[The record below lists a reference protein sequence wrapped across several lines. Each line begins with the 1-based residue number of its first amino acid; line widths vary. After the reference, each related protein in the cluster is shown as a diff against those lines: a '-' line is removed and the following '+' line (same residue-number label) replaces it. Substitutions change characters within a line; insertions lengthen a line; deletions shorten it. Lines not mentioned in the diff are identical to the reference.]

1 MASETRAEFPIHMA
15 GPSVTASDGRIVAD
29 AVAHGWYAPDAYTY
43 VEAFESEFADYHG
56 RRYGLM
62 TPNCTTAIHLALE
75 GLGVTSGDEV
85 VAPECTWIGSTAGIT
100 HAGAAPV
107 FADIDEDTWC
117 LSRETVAAV
126 TTSNT
131 AAVIAV
137 DLYGNMP
144 DWDELTEYSERTGVP
159 IIEDAAEALGSRYR
173 GVPAGKWG
181 IATVFS
187 FHRTKTLTTGEG
199 GMLLTDDEEL
209 FERCKFLRDHGR
221 RPGSYFNEEVAFKY
235 MPSNLQASLGY
246 AQLQRIDELIEIKRR
261 TFERYRS
268 NLEGH
273 DFIRVNPDGG
283 ELFNGVW
290 ATAVVFSSESG
301 VSTEFLIEELPKREV
316 PVRPFFYPLSSL
328 PAYDGVSGGP
338 EVSPVAYS
346 IASRGIHLPCAMNLT
361 EAQIDYVSEQLLE
374 VVGARA

>member
-1 MASETRAEFPIHMA
+1 MEPIHMA
-15 GPSVTASDGRIVAD
+15 GPSVTTSELQVVAD
-29 AVAHGWYAPDAYTY
+29 ALERGWYAPDAYTY
-43 VEAFESEFADYHG
+43 VEAFESEFAAYHG

-62 TPNCTTAIHLALE
+62 TPNCTTAIHLVLE
-75 GLGVTSGDEV
+75 GLGVTSSHEV

-100 HAGAAPV
+100 HAGATPV
-107 FADIDEDTWC
+107 FADIDEGTWC
-117 LSRETVAAV
+117 LSRDTVEAV
-126 TTSNT
+126 HTPQT

-144 DWDELTEYSERTGVP
+144 DWDDLTQYSGRTGVP
-159 IIEDAAEALGSRYR
+159 IIEDAAEALGSKYR

-181 IATVFS
+181 IASVFS

-199 GMLLTDDEEL
+199 GMLLTDDEDL

-246 AQLQRIDELIEIKRR
+246 AQLHRIDELINIKRR

-283 ELFNGVW
+283 ELFNGAW
-290 ATAVVFSSESG
+290 ATAVVFSPESG
-301 VSTEFLIEELPKREV
+301 ISSNFLLDELPKRSV
-316 PVRPFFYPLSSL
+316 PLRPFFYPLSSL
-328 PAYDGVSGGP
+328 PAYHGISGGP
-338 EVSPVAYS
+338 ETNPVSYS
-346 IASRGIHLPCAMNLT
+346 IAGRGIHLPCAMNLT
-361 EAQIDYVSEQLLE
+361 ESQIDYISEQLLE
-374 VVGARA
+374 VVGVRT